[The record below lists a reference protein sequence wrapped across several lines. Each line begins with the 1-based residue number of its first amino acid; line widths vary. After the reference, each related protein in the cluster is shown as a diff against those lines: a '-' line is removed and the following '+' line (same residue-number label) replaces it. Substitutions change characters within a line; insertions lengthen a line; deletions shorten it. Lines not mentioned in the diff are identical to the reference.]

1 MSHPN
6 VLAPKSF
13 YAFTEKTSNKWE
25 RQMIRKYF
33 GDIMFIEHDDNIFLQ
48 YATLTYCYIPTAQL

>member
-1 MSHPN
+1 
-6 VLAPKSF
+6 
-13 YAFTEKTSNKWE
+13 
-25 RQMIRKYF
+25 MIRKYF